1 MRALIDINP
10 VKLSGSYVTLG
21 GMGWGGERDDRIT
34 NDPDEI
40 KIFCGLVIE
49 PTRVLSEVPV
59 DPGMPP
65 QKISRVN
72 IAV

>member
-1 MRALIDINP
+1 
-10 VKLSGSYVTLG
+10 V
-21 GMGWGGERDDRIT
+21 GWGGEREDRVT
-34 NDPDEI
+34 DDPDEI
-40 KIFCGLVIE
+40 KIFCGLVVE

-59 DPGMPP
+59 VPGMPP